1 VALNTINQQNSLRC
15 YTCKDGVKLK
25 KSQRALHMWRR
36 GDGVFS
42 RKKNRMIKRPIKYTI
57 KNNNAANYIERF
69 NIPTV
74 LAMFMLCSQ
83 HLMIHAT

>member
-1 VALNTINQQNSLRC
+1 MVSNSKNRNELC
-15 YTCKDGVKLK
+15 TCGE
-25 KSQRALHMWRR
+25 
-36 GDGVFS
+36 GGTEFFF

-57 KNNNAANYIERF
+57 KNNNVANYIERF